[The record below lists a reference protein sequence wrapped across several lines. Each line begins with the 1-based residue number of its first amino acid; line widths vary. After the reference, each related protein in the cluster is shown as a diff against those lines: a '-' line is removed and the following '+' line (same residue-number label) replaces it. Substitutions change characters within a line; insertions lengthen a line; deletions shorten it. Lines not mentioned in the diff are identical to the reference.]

1 LNDQELQMA
10 TKDAEQELLGALLI
24 DRDAMPSVNGIVIPE
39 AFQFESH
46 RVLYQAMLSMWEK
59 RIPCDPATAIA
70 EVRLMGYGEEKFPF
84 GYIATLVTMVGTA
97 VHAPFY
103 ARNVMNFAKRRAMI
117 EAGSDMVKAAYGPEF
132 DTCEILHAARAKTE
146 PFEQD
151 EQYGP
156 GTMQKRT
163 LEYAEHT
170 VERWEGTR
178 LDPLIP
184 SGIKPLDRI
193 MTGGFRPGQL
203 IMVGARPGMGKTALM
218 VELGIH
224 TPTHLVS
231 LEMTEEEILNRVICN
246 LARVPHAVAHDKL
259 GDVRLREKWIDGA
272 VAASKLGST
281 IADGPR
287 QTTLKI
293 ESDLARLIA
302 EQGIRMAV
310 IDHLDWL
317 ADNIRVDS
325 QEQRTAELVRRCK
338 RMAKALNIPI
348 VVLAQ
353 LNRNVEQRTG
363 FVPYLSDFRNSGS
376 IEQDADVAL
385 LLYRRRYYSE
395 RGMLQDDPQED
406 WITATNMHKAE
417 IIVAKNRNG
426 SVGTVRMGWQPDQMR
441 FVEVAA

>member
-1 LNDQELQMA
+1 
-10 TKDAEQELLGALLI
+10 
-24 DRDAMPSVNGIVIPE
+24 
-39 AFQFESH
+39 
-46 RVLYQAMLSMWEK
+46 
-59 RIPCDPATAIA
+59 
-70 EVRLMGYGEEKFPF
+70 
-84 GYIATLVTMVGTA
+84 
-97 VHAPFY
+97 
-103 ARNVMNFAKRRAMI
+103 
-117 EAGSDMVKAAYGPEF
+117 
-132 DTCEILHAARAKTE
+132 
-146 PFEQD
+146 
-151 EQYGP
+151 
-156 GTMQKRT
+156 
-163 LEYAEHT
+163 
-170 VERWEGTR
+170 
-178 LDPLIP
+178 
-184 SGIKPLDRI
+184 
-193 MTGGFRPGQL
+193 
-203 IMVGARPGMGKTALM
+203 M